1 MSPSQGAHPNPA
13 DNNQPGAG
21 VLAHSLNVCSDP
33 ARASGIEF
41 RTYLPGRCAASC
53 ENGGR
58 YPPMSALRSRLLWP
72 VRWPTCTARDS
83 SIAILNPL
91 TLSATD
97 GYTART
103 RVIPKGLGTVFRIQL
118 LPPASSPISLQAG
131 LVTNRNF
138 TLGFRSTAGQSYTLE
153 LNTDLNTTNWI
164 DYTNFTGDGSFLQPL
179 VPASHSA
186 EFFRVRTP

>member
-1 MSPSQGAHPNPA
+1 MRERGALPA
-13 DNNQPGAG
+13 DECIEIATALASA
-21 VLAHSLNVCSDP
+21 LAHLHRQGLVHRDIKPSNVISDGWLYGTNASDP
-33 ARASGIEF
+33 
-41 RTYLPGRCAASC
+41 
-53 ENGGR
+53 
-58 YPPMSALRSRLLWP
+58 
-72 VRWPTCTARDS
+72 
-83 SIAILNPL
+83 
-91 TLSATD
+91 
-97 GYTART
+97 
-103 RVIPKGLGTVFRIQL
+103 KGWGTVFRIQL